1 MAKNVD
7 EEIAEKLYESVA
19 VSPVGKKLASFT
31 RVSSTVQAQF
41 GANVMIDDWEEN
53 LDMIT
58 ANRTKDDELVLIHLG
73 DCLWKETSNI
83 TRSIHEHMTIQRP
96 FRGQVVYIIIK
107 MLGSSNWSST
117 SKVKTLEK
125 VKAELLDLV
134 ATSQKSPTFSHFMK
148 DLAVPADTRVKAMT

>member
-83 TRSIHEHMTIQRP
+83 IAAQIC
-96 FRGQVVYIIIK
+96 Y
-107 MLGSSNWSST
+107 
-117 SKVKTLEK
+117 
-125 VKAELLDLV
+125 LV
-134 ATSQKSPTFSHFMK
+134 AEAKFEAYSNNAR
-148 DLAVPADTRVKAMT
+148 LYLIGADH